1 MAKQTNTER
10 PDWRR
15 QAREIADSLAIA
27 FILAMVIRHFVL
39 EVFKIPTK
47 SMQPTLLGDPWTGDK
62 ILVNKLA
69 YDFDDPD
76 RWDVIVF
83 KFPDNVAK
91 NYIKRVVGLPGERV
105 WVRDGDLYV
114 NGQIARKPWP
124 VQDAMWRRCSN
135 SGRVRAKVRG
145 LMRDVW
151 IADAPEYWTLEDHLF
166 EVDARHS
173 PYAQM
178 LEYNLDIM
186 AYEERHLLESRSHV
200 PPSTTSDVM
209 ARFVLE
215 PRALVGDAR
224 VRFIVEAVQGI
235 TNEVDQWQVLLPLA
249 GGECLPE
256 LMRWG
261 DLVKKGAAYRL
272 EAGRGTLVEV
282 CNVDRTII
290 VSVGGRE
297 VLRHEYDP
305 PESKRHV
312 YERRGFSRRAEV
324 LLGTKGGHVR
334 FRDPGL
340 YVDVFYTN
348 YPFRRAVEEPYLVK
362 PDEFFVLGDNSANS
376 NDSRGW
382 EQSGGVPRSY
392 LVGEAFLVLWP
403 LGRMKIVR

>member
-1 MAKQTNTER
+1 MAKQRSNEK

-69 YDFDDPD
+69 YDFGEPD

-91 NYIKRVVGLPGERV
+91 NYIKRVVGLPGESL
-105 WVRDGDLYV
+105 WVRDGDVYI

-124 VQDAMWRRCSN
+124 VQDAMWRRCSD
-135 SGRVRAKVRG
+135 SGEVTVRESGVARRMWV
-145 LMRDVW
+145 
-151 IADAPEYWTLEDHLF
+151 ADAPEYWTLEDHLF

-178 LEYNLDIM
+178 LEYNHDIM
-186 AYEERHLLESRSHV
+186 AYEERQLLDSRSHV
-200 PPSTTSDVM
+200 PPSTSSDVM

-215 PRALVGDAR
+215 PRKLVGDVRA
-224 VRFIVEAVQGI
+224 RFIVEAVQGI
-235 TNEVDQWQVLLPLA
+235 ATEVDQWQIILPLA
-249 GGECLPE
+249 DGECLPH
-256 LMRWG
+256 LKRWG
-261 DLVKKGAAYRL
+261 DHVKKGKAYRL
-272 EAGRGTLVEV
+272 KAGHGTLVEV
-282 CNVDRTII
+282 CNVDRTIL
-290 VSVGGRE
+290 VRLGGRE

-305 PESKRHV
+305 PASKR
-312 YERRGFSRRAEV
+312 YLYQKRGFSRRAEV
-324 LLGTKGGHVR
+324 LIGSKGGHVL

-348 YPFRRAVEEPYLVK
+348 YPFKRAVEEPYLVK
-362 PDEFFVLGDNSANS
+362 DDEFFVLGDNSANS

-382 EQSGGVPRSY
+382 DKSGGVPRSY

-403 LGRMKIVR
+403 LGRMGIVR